1 MRGKAH
7 GIVIV
12 AEGYKPG
19 TAALLKYLRDRK
31 EELGFSMRVTTLGHV
46 QRGGAPSAYDRILA
60 TRLGAAAVE
69 GLLAGKSGHVAGM
82 VQSAIKYTPLEQAV
96 AELRPV
102 DERLHELARLM
113 EI

>member
-19 TAALLKYLRDRK
+19 TQAVLNYLEEHK
-31 EELGFSMRVTTLGHV
+31 QELGFSMRVTVLGHV
-46 QRGGAPSAYDRILA
+46 QRGGRPSAYDRILG

-69 GLLAGKSGHVAGM
+69 GLLDGKSGHVAGM
-82 VQSAIKYTPLEQAV
+82 VGSKIAYTPLEEAV
-96 AELRPV
+96 ATLRPIN
-102 DERLHELARLM
+102 ERLYELAHMM
-113 EI
+113 EV